1 MSTNNAPPSQ
11 TPPESDVSEPAAAP
25 RQPHWHLFRDV
36 AVFQAKLLLDGLR
49 DLLMSPVSLVA
60 ALVGLLTDAEKPD
73 RYFKEALGFGRR
85 TEQWINL
92 FGTFDEK
99 PDAAGADDL
108 VHKMEKMVI
117 DQYNKGGLT
126 ASAKEVID
134 RSLHR
139 LHENLDRRS
148 D

>member
-1 MSTNNAPPSQ
+1 MSTNDPLPTEAQPD
-11 TPPESDVSEPAAAP
+11 PEAMETDQ
-25 RQPHWHLFRDV
+25 QPHWRLFRDV
-36 AVFQAKLLLDGLR
+36 AVFQVKLLLDGLR
-49 DLLMSPVSLVA
+49 DVLMSPVSLVA

-73 RYFKEALGFGRR
+73 RYFKESLRFGRQ

-99 PDAAGADDL
+99 PDAAGADEL
-108 VHKMEKMVI
+108 VNKMEKMVV

-134 RSLHR
+134 RSLSR

-148 D
+148 E